1 LIQAAQNRAD
11 ARWKFTMTGMAILLA
26 VAAIGAT
33 AIGIAQYRL
42 VIYRALQRLVDEKSA
57 QLVRSQ
63 RLAGV
68 GLLAAG
74 VAHEINNP
82 TACILANVE
91 HLLVRLRALKTELR
105 PEDENHRQWIRMSEE
120 LLGETHFAA
129 ARIRDIV
136 AELKRF
142 SEPDQEKRTEVSLNN
157 VVSGALD
164 LMEHEIRYRARIEK
178 DLQADLPALVGQ
190 PERLK
195 KLFFNL
201 LENAAQAIDE
211 GDAEHHLIKIKTWCD
226 AGAIF
231 VSISDDGRGIAPEVM
246 PHIFTPFYT
255 TKPVGVGMG
264 IGLSTAQDI
273 AKKHGGEVVVTSR
286 PNAGAQ
292 VQVRFPLRVA
302 PSDSA
307 PKGVRRRVLLIDD
320 EPHLLK
326 ALQRMLSQ
334 RHEVA
339 IALGGQTALDILKEK
354 EFDIIVSDMM
364 MPDVDGVDVF
374 NRLAVLRPGSE
385 KKIVFATGGVFTTRV
400 QEFMAKVPNRSLQ
413 KPFTPDDVF
422 ALIDE
427 VVG

>member
-1 LIQAAQNRAD
+1 MAV
-11 ARWKFTMTGMAILLA
+11 KMAIKMVESNNSA
-26 VAAIGAT
+26 KGSTIAT
-33 AIGIAQYRL
+33 
-42 VIYRALQRLVDEKSA
+42 
-57 QLVRSQ
+57 
-63 RLAGV
+63 
-68 GLLAAG
+68 LAAG

-91 HLLVRLRALKTELR
+91 HLLTKLRAIKTELK
-105 PEDENHRQWIRMSEE
+105 PEDESHRQWIRMSEE

-142 SEPDQEKRTEVSLNN
+142 SEPDQEKRSEVSLNS
-157 VVSGALD
+157 VIGGALD
-164 LMEHEIRYRARIEK
+164 LIEHEIRYRARIEK
-178 DLQADLPALVGQ
+178 DLQADLPAFVGQ

-211 GDAEHHLIKIKTWCD
+211 GDAEHHHIKLRTWSE
-226 AGAIF
+226 GNAIF
-231 VSISDDGRGIAPEVM
+231 ASITDNGRGIAPDVM

-273 AKKHGGEVVVTSR
+273 AKKHGGEVSVISR
-286 PNAGAQ
+286 PNEGSQ
-292 VQVRFPLRVA
+292 VQVRFALRAA

-307 PKGVRRRVLLIDD
+307 PKSVRRRVLLIDD

-339 IALGGQTALDILKEK
+339 IALGGQTALDILKDK
-354 EFDIIVSDMM
+354 EFDVIVSDMM
-364 MPDVDGVDVF
+364 MPDIDGVDVF
-374 NRLAVLRPGSE
+374 NGLALLRPGSE
-385 KKIVFATGGVFTTRV
+385 KKIVFATGGVYTTRV

-422 ALIDE
+422 TLIDE
-427 VVG
+427 VTS